1 MIITMED
8 FESMNKEHKDDD
20 TLTVIVFV
28 SRNKDNKHIPNFKE
42 RRNAFTVPD
51 KSLSTKNGNIAV
63 NRLFYNF
70 VKDGKPR
77 ELSRLYISVNKR
89 SNEKTFIALQH
100 EMLNGKFNLATM
112 PQKIASIAARKE
124 NAHDPK
130 NLFWLFDFDRIDG
143 LSDNEFDDKIQE
155 FVEDVKLTCF
165 LNTGINSDDLVLMRK
180 TVTGAAV
187 IVGNHFDTRE
197 LLKRWPNVTLK
208 RDDLMLI
215 MWKENAKPALAKS
228 VQSSS

>member
-1 MIITMED
+1 MGNFKNMH
-8 FESMNKEHKDDD
+8 KEQENDDA
-20 TLTVIVFV
+20 LTVIVFM

-42 RRNAFTVPD
+42 RRNAFTVPN
-51 KSLSTKNGNIAV
+51 KSLDTKDGNIV
-63 NRLFYNF
+63 INHLFHNF
-70 VKDGKPR
+70 IKDGKPG
-77 ELSRLYISVNKR
+77 ELSRLYMSVNKR

-112 PQKIASIAARKE
+112 PQRIASIAARKE
-124 NAHDPK
+124 NAYDPK
-130 NLFWLFDFDRIDG
+130 NLFWLFDFDRIEG
-143 LSDNEFDDKIQE
+143 LTDDEFEDKIQE

>member
-1 MIITMED
+1 MGNFKNMH
-8 FESMNKEHKDDD
+8 KEQENDDA
-20 TLTVIVFV
+20 LTVIVFM

-42 RRNAFTVPD
+42 RRNAFTVPN
-51 KSLSTKNGNIAV
+51 KSLDTKDGNIV
-63 NRLFYNF
+63 IDHLFHNF
-70 VKDGKPR
+70 VKDGKPG
-77 ELSRLYISVNKR
+77 ELSRLYMSVNKR

-124 NAHDPK
+124 NAYDPK

-208 RDDLMLI
+208 RDDLMLV
-215 MWKENAKPALAKS
+215 MWKENAKPVLIKS

>member
-1 MIITMED
+1 MGNFKNMH
-8 FESMNKEHKDDD
+8 KEQENDDA
-20 TLTVIVFV
+20 LTVIVFM
-28 SRNKDNKHIPNFKE
+28 SRNKDNKEIPGFKE
-42 RRNAFTVPD
+42 RRKAFTVSE
-51 KSLSTKNGNIAV
+51 KSLNTKDGNITI
-63 NRLFYNF
+63 NRLFHNF
-70 VKDGKPR
+70 IKDGKPG
-77 ELSRLYISVNKR
+77 ELSRLYMSVNKR
-89 SNEKTFIALQH
+89 SNEKTFITLQH

-124 NAHDPK
+124 NAYDPK
-130 NLFWLFDFDRIDG
+130 NLFWLFDFDRIEG
-143 LSDNEFDDKIQE
+143 LTDDEFDDKIQE
-155 FVEDVKLTCF
+155 FVEDVKLTYT
-165 LNTGINSDDLVLMRK
+165 LTKGEYLDGLMFMRR

>member
-1 MIITMED
+1 MED
-8 FESMNKEHKDDD
+8 FENINKEREDDD
-20 TLTVIVFV
+20 ALAVVVFV

-51 KSLSTKNGNIAV
+51 KSLNTKDGRIAV
-63 NRLFYNF
+63 NRLFHNF
-70 VKDGKPR
+70 IKDGKPG
-77 ELSRLYISVNKR
+77 ELSRLYMSVNKR

-100 EMLNGKFNLATM
+100 EMLNRKFNLATM

-124 NAHDPK
+124 NAYDPK
-130 NLFWLFDFDRIDG
+130 NLFWLFDFDRIEG
-143 LSDNEFDDKIQE
+143 LTDDEFEDKIQE
-155 FVEDVKLTCF
+155 FVEDVKLTYTLTKGGYLDGLMF
-165 LNTGINSDDLVLMRK
+165 MRK

-187 IVGNHFDTRE
+187 IVGDHFDTRE

-208 RDDLMLI
+208 RDDLLCV
-215 MWKENAKPALAKS
+215 MWKTNAKPALAKS

>member
-1 MIITMED
+1 MRNFKNMH
-8 FESMNKEHKDDD
+8 KEQENDDA
-20 TLTVIVFV
+20 LTVIVFM

-42 RRNAFTVPD
+42 RRNAFTIPN
-51 KSLSTKNGNIAV
+51 KSLDTKDGNIAI

-70 VKDGKPR
+70 VKDGKPG
-77 ELSRLYISVNKR
+77 ELSRLYMSVNKR

-100 EMLNGKFNLATM
+100 EMLNGKFNLATI

-124 NAHDPK
+124 NAYDPK
-130 NLFWLFDFDRIDG
+130 NLLWLFDFDRIEG

-155 FVEDVKLTCF
+155 FVEDVRLTCF

-187 IVGNHFDTRE
+187 VIGDHFDTRE
-197 LLKRWPNVTLK
+197 LLKRWSNVTLK

-215 MWKENAKPALAKS
+215 M
-228 VQSSS
+228 

>member
-1 MIITMED
+1 MGNFKNMH
-8 FESMNKEHKDDD
+8 KEQENDDA
-20 TLTVIVFV
+20 LTVIVFM

-42 RRNAFTVPD
+42 RRNAFTVPN
-51 KSLSTKNGNIAV
+51 KSLDTKDGNIV
-63 NRLFYNF
+63 IDHLFHNF
-70 VKDGKPR
+70 VKDGKPG
-77 ELSRLYISVNKR
+77 ELSRLYMSVNKR

-124 NAHDPK
+124 NAYDPK

-143 LSDNEFDDKIQE
+143 LSDNEFDDKTQE

-208 RDDLMLI
+208 RDDLMLV
-215 MWKENAKPALAKS
+215 MWKENAKPVLIKS

>member
-1 MIITMED
+1 MED
-8 FESMNKEHKDDD
+8 FESMNKEREDDD
-20 TLTVIVFV
+20 ALTVIVFV

-42 RRNAFTVPD
+42 RRNAFTVPN
-51 KSLSTKNGNIAV
+51 KSLDTKDGNITV

-70 VKDGKPR
+70 VKDGKPG

-100 EMLNGKFNLATM
+100 EMLNKKFNLATM
-112 PQKIASIAARKE
+112 PQKIASITAKKE

-143 LSDNEFDDKIQE
+143 LSENEFDDKIQE

-187 IVGNHFDTRE
+187 IINNHFDTRE

-208 RDDLMLI
+208 RDDLLCVL
-215 MWKENAKPALAKS
+215 WKTNVNPVIVKS
-228 VQSSS
+228 LQNSS

>member
-1 MIITMED
+1 MGNFKNMH
-8 FESMNKEHKDDD
+8 KEQENDDA
-20 TLTVIVFV
+20 LTVIVFM

-42 RRNAFTVPD
+42 RRNAFTVPN
-51 KSLSTKNGNIAV
+51 KSLDTKDGNIV
-63 NRLFYNF
+63 INRLFHNF
-70 VKDGKPR
+70 VKDGKPG
-77 ELSRLYISVNKR
+77 ELSRLYMSVNKR

-124 NAHDPK
+124 NAYDPK
-130 NLFWLFDFDRIDG
+130 NLLWLFDFDRIEG
-143 LSDNEFDDKIQE
+143 LTDDEFEDKIQE

-165 LNTGINSDDLVLMRK
+165 LNTGINSDDSVLMRK

>member
-1 MIITMED
+1 MGNFKNMH
-8 FESMNKEHKDDD
+8 KEQENDDA
-20 TLTVIVFV
+20 LTVIVFM
-28 SRNKDNKHIPNFKE
+28 SRNKDNKKIPDFKE
-42 RRNAFTVPD
+42 RRNAFTVPN
-51 KSLSTKNGNIAV
+51 KSLDTKDGNIAI

-70 VKDGKPR
+70 VKDGKPG
-77 ELSRLYISVNKR
+77 ELSRLYMSVNKR

-130 NLFWLFDFDRIDG
+130 NLFWLFDFDRIEG
-143 LSDNEFDDKIQE
+143 LTDDEFEDKIQE
-155 FVEDVKLTCF
+155 FIEDVKLTYTLTRGGYLDGLMF
-165 LNTGINSDDLVLMRK
+165 MRK

-187 IVGNHFDTRE
+187 IVGDHFDTRE

-208 RDDLMLI
+208 RDDLMLV
-215 MWKENAKPALAKS
+215 MWKENTKSVLIKS

>member
-1 MIITMED
+1 MGNFKNMH
-8 FESMNKEHKDDD
+8 KEQENDDA
-20 TLTVIVFV
+20 LTVIVFM
-28 SRNKDNKHIPNFKE
+28 SRNKDNKEIPGFKE
-42 RRNAFTVPD
+42 RRKAFTVPN
-51 KSLSTKNGNIAV
+51 KSLDTKDGNIAI

-70 VKDGKPR
+70 VKDGKPG
-77 ELSRLYISVNKR
+77 ELSRLYMSVNKR

-124 NAHDPK
+124 NAYDPK

-143 LSDNEFDDKIQE
+143 LSENEFDDKIQE

-165 LNTGINSDDLVLMRK
+165 LNTGTNSDDLVLMRK

-197 LLKRWPNVTLK
+197 LLKKWPNITLK

-215 MWKENAKPALAKS
+215 MWKENAKPTLAKS

>member
-1 MIITMED
+1 MSI
-8 FESMNKEHKDDD
+8 
-20 TLTVIVFV
+20 
-28 SRNKDNKHIPNFKE
+28 NKDNKQIPNFKE
-42 RRNAFTVPD
+42 RRNAFTVPN
-51 KSLSTKNGNIAV
+51 KSLDTKDGNIV
-63 NRLFYNF
+63 INHLFHNF
-70 VKDGKPR
+70 VKDGKPG
-77 ELSRLYISVNKR
+77 ELSRLYMSVNKR

-112 PQKIASIAARKE
+112 PQRIASIAARKE
-124 NAHDPK
+124 NAYDPK
-130 NLFWLFDFDRIDG
+130 NLFWLFDFDRIEG
-143 LSDNEFDDKIQE
+143 LTDDEFEDKIQE